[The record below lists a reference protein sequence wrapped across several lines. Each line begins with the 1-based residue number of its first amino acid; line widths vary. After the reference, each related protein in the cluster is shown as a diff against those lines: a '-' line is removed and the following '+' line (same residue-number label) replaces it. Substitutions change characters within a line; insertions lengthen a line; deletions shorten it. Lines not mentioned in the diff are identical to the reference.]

1 MRKNDLIALLRNMEG
16 NPEIMLWNGYTSDF
30 MNVGGLVEGDLV
42 KQTWEHYV
50 EMCRLQ
56 DCSDR
61 KDWNY
66 QYGPDDI
73 AEIKKSYAKHVEW
86 EVNPYVSLEDVKEK
100 QYRKKRIVY
109 VNAKRRGKQC
119 TIDLVR

>member
-73 AEIKKSYAKHVEW
+73 AELKKSYAKHVEW

-100 QYRKKRIVY
+100 RYRGSVS
-109 VNAKRRGKQC
+109 
-119 TIDLVR
+119 